1 MSSSTRRRPIRLNP
15 ARAARVGVV
24 LMATLLASVVVTQR
38 SSSAFSASTD
48 QDVSV
53 GASTMKLTASD
64 TTPFQVANMV
74 PGESATKCIEVTYAG
89 STPQAKLTE
98 VKLYGTSSGDLGPY
112 LDGTVSM
119 GAAGSTCPSPAGAKS
134 IGGTGKLPGLNA
146 LTNFDTGLG
155 TGWTPEADGSKRAFV
170 LKVTLPQAT
179 GNEAQGK
186 SAASRLT
193 WEVQSKPSSS

>member
-1 MSSSTRRRPIRLNP
+1 MSSSTQRRPIRLNP
-15 ARAARVGVV
+15 ARTARVGAVV
-24 LMATLLASVVVTQR
+24 MATLLASVVVTQR

-74 PGESATKCIEVTYAG
+74 PGESASKCVEVTYTG
-89 STPQAKLTE
+89 SAPQSKLTE
-98 VKLYGTSSGDLGPY
+98 VKLYGTSSGDLAP
-112 LDGTVSM
+112 LDATVSM
-119 GAAGSTCPSPAGAKS
+119 GPAGSTCPSPTGAKS

-155 TGWTPEADGSKRAFV
+155 TGWTPEANGSKRAFV
-170 LKVTLPQAT
+170 LKVTLPAAT

-186 SAASRLT
+186 SAAARLT
-193 WEVQSKPSSS
+193 WEVQSIPSSS